1 MKGLIIN
8 GDFKYLFVFEW
19 WEKIEFRIFF
29 EEVFFLVLE
38 IVLVRGNYDVGVFW
52 LKEFGVEIVDEF
64 EIGRWK
70 FVYGYKFVE
79 GENFIIGYEYFV
91 IRLRDEVGVVI
102 KVFVFLMGKYLI
114 VLLVFSFWVYGNDVL
129 REIVFFFLKYR

>member
-79 GENFIIGYEYFV
+79 GEI
-91 IRLRDEVGVVI
+91 L
-102 KVFVFLMGKYLI
+102 
-114 VLLVFSFWVYGNDVL
+114 
-129 REIVFFFLKYR
+129 